1 VTEANAPPLLN
12 TTKALFQVAA
22 EEADRLGHSD
32 IATVHVL
39 VAVLRESA
47 TAGTFL
53 GGKQLTLDAV
63 RKAAAASPRE
73 ELQ

>member
-1 VTEANAPPLLN
+1 
-12 TTKALFQVAA
+12 
-22 EEADRLGHSD
+22 
-32 IATVHVL
+32 VHVL
-39 VAVLRESA
+39 LAVLRESA

-63 RKAAAASPRE
+63 RKAAAASRRE